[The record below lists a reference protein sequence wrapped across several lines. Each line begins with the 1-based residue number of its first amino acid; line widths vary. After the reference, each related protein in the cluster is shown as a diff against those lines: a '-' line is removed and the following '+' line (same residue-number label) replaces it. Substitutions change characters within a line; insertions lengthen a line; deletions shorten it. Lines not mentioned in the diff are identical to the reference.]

1 MRCGRRIIDI
11 VDALYLD
18 HAATTPVHPAVL
30 DAMLP
35 YLRDVYGNPSSVH
48 AAGRAARAGVDGAR
62 DAVAGALE
70 CAARELVFT
79 GSGTEA
85 DNLAL
90 RGTLERYGAERGR
103 HIVVSAIEHDAILE
117 TARRLKSA
125 GAAAVTVVGCDA
137 GCRID
142 PEEVAAAVR
151 PDTVCVSVML
161 VNNETGT
168 VQDIATVSELVHG
181 RNPRTLVH
189 TDAAQAVGR
198 VRVVP
203 AALGVD
209 LLTIVGHK
217 IYGPNGVGA
226 LWVRDGVFVASQL
239 TGGGQERTRRS
250 GTENVAGVV
259 GLAAAARL
267 AVARLDT
274 EAPRQAA
281 MCSRLLETAI
291 ARLPGAAATGD
302 AVHRAPG
309 FATFVIPGARTDVL
323 LVALDA
329 RGVLASGGSAC
340 SSGAPTPSHVLLAM
354 GLGSEL
360 AACALRCTTGI
371 STTEKDI
378 DRAADVIVAAV
389 AQVRSA
395 PEVAIA
401 G

>member
-1 MRCGRRIIDI
+1 M
-11 VDALYLD
+11 DAIYLD
-18 HAATTPVHPAVL
+18 HAATTPVHPAVF

-48 AAGRAARAGVDGAR
+48 AAGRAARAAVDDAR
-62 DAVAGALE
+62 DTLAAALQ
-70 CAARELVFT
+70 CAAREIVFT

-103 HIVVSAIEHDAILE
+103 HIVVSAIEHDAILH
-117 TARRLKSA
+117 TARRLDSG
-125 GAAAVTVVGCDA
+125 GAATVTVIGCDS
-137 GCRID
+137 GCRVD
-142 PEEVAAAVR
+142 PEQVAATVR
-151 PDTVCVSVML
+151 PETVCVSVML

-168 VQDIATVSELVHG
+168 VQDVATIAELVRR

-198 VRVVP
+198 VRAVP
-203 AALGVD
+203 AELGAD
-209 LLTIVGHK
+209 LVTFVGHK
-217 IYGPNGVGA
+217 IYAPKGVGA
-226 LWVRDGVFVASQL
+226 LWVRDGVFVATQL

-259 GLAAAARL
+259 GLGTAARL
-267 AVARLDT
+267 AVERVATD
-274 EAPRQAA
+274 APRQAA
-281 MCSRLLETAI
+281 LCDRLLAAVTERVPDAI
-291 ARLPGAAATGD
+291 ATGD
-302 AVHRAPG
+302 AAHRAPG
-309 FATFVIPGARTDVL
+309 FATLVIPGARTDVL

-329 RGVLASGGSAC
+329 RGVQASGGSAC

-354 GLGSEL
+354 GFGPEL

-371 STTEKDI
+371 GTTEADI
-378 DRAADVIVAAV
+378 DRAADAIGAAV
-389 AQVRSA
+389 VQVRNA
-395 PEVAIA
+395 PQVAIA

>member
-1 MRCGRRIIDI
+1 MDGI
-11 VDALYLD
+11 YLD

-48 AAGRAARAGVDGAR
+48 AAGRAARAGVDAAR
-62 DAVAGALE
+62 DALAGALQ
-70 CAARELVFT
+70 CAAREVVFT

-103 HIVVSAIEHDAILE
+103 HLVVSAIEHDAIID
-117 TARRLKSA
+117 TARRLESA
-125 GAAAVTVVGCDA
+125 GAATLTVAGCDA
-137 GCRID
+137 GCRVD

-151 PDTVCVSVML
+151 PDTVCVSVMA

-168 VQDIATVSELVHG
+168 VQDIATIAELVHR

-189 TDAAQAVGR
+189 TDAAQALGR

-203 AALGVD
+203 AELGVD
-209 LLTIVGHK
+209 LVTVVGHK
-217 IYGPNGVGA
+217 IYAPKGVGA
-226 LWVRDGVFVASQL
+226 LWVRDGVFVATQL

-259 GLAAAARL
+259 GLGVAARL
-267 AVARLDT
+267 AVERLAGD
-274 EAPRQAA
+274 APRQATL
-281 MCSRLLETAI
+281 CRRLLTTLEQ
-291 ARLPGAAATGD
+291 RVPGAMATGD
-302 AVHRAPG
+302 AAHRAPG

-323 LVALDA
+323 LVALDI

-354 GLGSEL
+354 GFDPGL

-371 STTEKDI
+371 ATTDA
-378 DRAADVIVAAV
+378 DADAAAGAIVAAV
-389 AQVRSA
+389 DQVRSA
-395 PEVAIA
+395 PEVAMA